1 MKPMTNH
8 CRGAL
13 LSPDH
18 VRYTRRAN
26 VGLPRIIL
34 WMLLWMVV
42 PESATAAVDY
52 EALRQLAPEARLRQT
67 VGFFS
72 GLGSRVAGYPGAEQ
86 AALHIHR
93 QFRHTGLQDIT
104 FHKYD
109 VSVPVDQGGSLA
121 IEDGPSVRIHG
132 LWPNLVRTSTLPDGG
147 IDGQLIWGGRGEFED
162 LDGQDVAGNV
172 VVLDFNSGD
181 NWLNTA
187 YLGAAAVV
195 FIEPDSTVY
204 LEGERKFLTMPLD
217 LPRFWVGQDDGR
229 TLRRAIER
237 RKGVA
242 QAHLEYRMDWERQ
255 PAWNVMGMIPGYDPL
270 LKSDVIVLESYY
282 DAMSIVPS
290 LAPGAEQAAGITALL
305 ELARYFRDH
314 PPARS
319 VLFLATSAHHLALR
333 GVDDF
338 IQRYLRD
345 EDPFIDRMVVR
356 RVVEAALARGLVEE
370 AADGISYRLGKQ
382 VFTGK
387 EALVRQVSETDTVL
401 VRSIVQSSLLEGDQ
415 VIQQEAGSWSVRY
428 RDGSD
433 VVHKKFPDR
442 GALERELCDDED
454 LRLGFYREWVDPKVD
469 SLDVKLFISLDLS
482 TQTDELGIWNSNS
495 SFYYK
500 RYFAPFG
507 KNFMNYS
514 RQVSRELGYTFRDVL
529 VNGISPEGGK
539 SWETFVPGEISVN
552 SELVLTTGTPAL
564 AFVTVNDARFL
575 VDTPLDRPQSV
586 RYDNLARQIR
596 ALAGMFHMAFED
608 PELFPD
614 FKMRLKDTL
623 RSLKTKA
630 MVFPRRSIVPDLPRA
645 GAVGV
650 VRNGKKKSYKGV
662 RGEYFELVDDSG
674 AFYVNRIRVNSVQV
688 EGYYADPA
696 TGRLT
701 YAPDRG
707 IQGDKS
713 YPMKIAMD
721 WRDKEWMVV
730 LFPSQAFNF
739 FDIVDP
745 RYLTKLSQV
754 TVFDETNTAPVEYGY
769 TIGEGP
775 SAKDEPVGV
784 LFARPGTRVKMGFGA
799 GLLGF
804 RSLLLNSKN
813 PDDKEQALGQGF
825 EIEEQTSFARTSFLA
840 ARDMWTL
847 DESRMRELA
856 SFAIENQRL
865 NDLHERAKDELEQA
879 EIAFAAK
886 SWSQFVRHT
895 RAAIGLE
902 SRAYPDVKGT
912 QNDVVQ
918 GIIFFMALV
927 LPCAYFA
934 ERLLITASTIQRQIL
949 GFSAIF
955 LVIWVI
961 LSIVHPAFELSNP
974 FVILLAF
981 VIFVLAVLVM
991 VIISGRFNEQM
1002 KKLRTEVAVIYDTD
1016 VSRSSASMTAFLL
1029 GISNMK
1035 RRKLRTMLTFLTLLL
1050 LTFTVLSFT
1059 SIQTALRFNQIERD
1073 NEGLYEG
1080 LLIRSKAWTPL
1091 EESVLE
1097 YAHSNFGDRAS
1108 IAARSWYDNKK
1119 KAHIKMKHEEH
1130 AHNALG
1136 VLGLTPEEVD
1146 VTGLDRALMAGRWFR
1161 PGEEK
1166 VVILPNG
1173 MIAAG
1178 ALDIDIED
1186 VARGDGSVRIR
1197 VFGQQFTV
1205 IGVINSKR
1213 MKELKDLD
1221 DETMTP
1227 ADFAVTGGQAVQEIA
1242 EEEQREKQGL
1252 EDSKVVIKP
1261 FVHLEPANTLIMPYH
1276 ALRNVGSGNPLLSV
1290 AVRFHE
1296 EVDERAEIETFLS
1309 RLAVTLFAGI
1319 RESGDDYVKVSIYSS
1334 LGMTSLSGMANLFV
1348 PILIAALIV
1357 LNTMMGSVYERF
1369 REIGVYSSVG
1379 LAPGHIAWLFMAES
1393 CVYAVLG
1400 VVAGYLVGQIM
1411 ATILTKL
1418 GVATGFTLNYSSLS
1432 AVLSCILV
1440 MGVVMLSTVYP
1451 SRKASQM
1458 AVPDVTRRWRLP
1470 VPDGDDW
1477 HFEFPFTVGGRDVL
1491 GLSVFLI
1498 GYFDSYSEE
1507 SIGTFYTDG
1516 AKLGRDD
1523 CEFGEGYT
1531 IDMNIWLAPFDLG
1544 VSQHVVIRAIPEAE
1558 HNIFQIQLDIK
1569 RLSGEDA
1576 SWRRVNQRFMNVI
1589 RKQFLIWRTVD
1600 ADAKE
1605 TYGNQAQALLS
1616 GEQKTV
1622 MSAGVS

>member
-1 MKPMTNH
+1 MMPSNRFS
-8 CRGAL
+8 CGRSLRGL
-13 LSPDH
+13 
-18 VRYTRRAN
+18 
-26 VGLPRIIL
+26 VGLVCL
-34 WMLLWMVV
+34 VAF
-42 PESATAAVDY
+42 SATASSAVVDY
-52 EALRQLAPEARLRQT
+52 DALRDLAPEQRLRQT
-67 VGFFS
+67 VGYLS

-86 AALHIHR
+86 AALYLQQ
-93 QFRHTGLQDIT
+93 QFRDIGLDDIT

-109 VSVPVDQGGSLA
+109 VSVPVEKSGYLEVTGQGER
-121 IEDGPSVRIHG
+121 IDIHG

-147 IDGQLIWGGRGEFED
+147 IDGALLYGGTGEYEE
-162 LDGQDVAGNV
+162 LDGLEIDGAIVL
-172 VVLDFNSGD
+172 LDFNSGD
-181 NWLNTA
+181 NWLNCA

-195 FIEPDSTVY
+195 FTEPDSTVY

-217 LPRFWVGQDDGR
+217 LPRFWVPKAAGER
-229 TLRRAIER
+229 LR
-237 RKGVA
+237 
-242 QAHLEYRMDWERQ
+242 QAAESAASVHLEYRMDWERK
-255 PAWNVMGMIPGYDPL
+255 PAWNVMGFIPGYDPL
-270 LKSDVIVLESYY
+270 LQDEVIVIESYY
-282 DAMSIVPS
+282 DAMSVVPA
-290 LAPGAEQAAGITALL
+290 LAPGAEQAAGVTALL
-305 ELARYFRDH
+305 EMARYFREH

-319 VLFLATSAHHLALR
+319 VVFLATSAHHLAMR
-333 GVDDF
+333 GIDDF

-345 EDPFIDRMVVR
+345 EEPFIDRMVLR
-356 RVVEAALARGLVEE
+356 RVVEASLAQGLITEGE
-370 AADGISYRLGKQ
+370 DGVSYVLGSQ
-382 VFTGK
+382 TIVGK
-387 EALVRQVSETDTVL
+387 EGLIRQIADNDTIL
-401 VRSIVQSSLLEGDQ
+401 VRSILNSVMAADEGM
-415 VIQQEAGSWSVRY
+415 IQQLGTRLELTVPEGEDLRTASFADVTELAEALV
-428 RDGSD
+428 
-433 VVHKKFPDR
+433 
-442 GALERELCDDED
+442 EDED
-454 LRLGFYREWVDPKVD
+454 LRLGFYRSWVDPKVD
-469 SLDVKLFISLDLS
+469 SLDVKLFVSLDLS

-507 KNFMNYS
+507 KNFMRYS
-514 RQVSRELGYTFRDVL
+514 REVSRELGYTFRDVL

-575 VDTPLDRPQSV
+575 VDTPLDAPEMV
-586 RYDNLARQIR
+586 RYDNLGRQIR
-596 ALAGMFHMAFED
+596 ALAGMFHMALED

-623 RSLKTKA
+623 RSLKAKT
-630 MVFPRRSIVPDLPRA
+630 MVFPRRSIVPDLARTD
-645 GAVGV
+645 AVAV

-662 RGEYFELVDDSG
+662 RGEYFEIVDEEG
-674 AFYVNRIRVNSVQV
+674 AIYVNRLRVNQVQI
-688 EGYYADPA
+688 EGYYMDPA
-696 TGRLT
+696 TGRIT

-707 IQGDKS
+707 IQGDES
-713 YPMKIAMD
+713 YPMKIKMD

-730 LFPSQAFNF
+730 LFPCEAYNF
-739 FDIVDP
+739 YDIVDP

-754 TVFDETNTAPVEYGY
+754 TIFDETNTAPVEYGY

-784 LFARPGTRVKMGFGA
+784 LFARPGSEIKMGFGA

-804 RSLLLNSKN
+804 RSLLLNSTS
-813 PDDKEQALGQGF
+813 PDSKAAALGSGYS
-825 EIEEQTSFARTSFLA
+825 IEPQTTFAQTSYLA
-840 ARDMWTL
+840 ARDLWTL
-847 DESRMRELA
+847 DESRMRELK

-865 NDLHERAKDELEQA
+865 TNLHERAREELDQA
-879 EIAFAAK
+879 EAALATR

-895 RAAIGLE
+895 RSAIGLE

-912 QNDVVQ
+912 QNDVIQ

-927 LPCAYFA
+927 LPCAYFT
-934 ERLLITASTIQRQIL
+934 ERLLITASTIKNQIL
-949 GFSAIF
+949 GFAAVF

-961 LSIVHPAFELSNP
+961 LSVVHPAFELSNP

-981 VIFVLAVLVM
+981 VIFVLAALVM
-991 VIISGRFNEQM
+991 TIISGRFNEQM
-1002 KKLRTEVAVIYDTD
+1002 KKLRTEVAVIHDTD
-1016 VSRSSASMTAFLL
+1016 VSRAGASMTAFLL

-1035 RRKLRTMLTFLTLLL
+1035 RRKTRTALTFLTLLL

-1097 YAHSNFGDRAS
+1097 YAQSNFGDRAW

-1119 KAHIKMKHEEH
+1119 KAHIKLKYGDN

-1146 VTGLDRALMAGRWFR
+1146 VTGLDHALMAGRWFR
-1161 PGEEK
+1161 PGEER
-1166 VVILPNG
+1166 VCILPND
-1173 MIAAG
+1173 MIAA
-1178 ALDIDIED
+1178 ANLNIDAEAVD
-1186 VARGDGSVRIR
+1186 RQDGSVQIR
-1197 VFGQQFTV
+1197 VFGQSFTV
-1205 IGVINSKR
+1205 IGIINSKR

-1252 EDSKVVIKP
+1252 EDAQVVIKP
-1261 FVHLEPANTLIMPYH
+1261 FVHLEPANTLLVPYH
-1276 ALRNVGSGNPLLSV
+1276 TLRNIGSGNPLQSV
-1290 AVRFHE
+1290 AVRFRQD
-1296 EVDERAEIETFLS
+1296 VDERAEIERFLS

-1319 RESGDDYVKVSIYSS
+1319 QEGDDEYVKVSIYSS

-1369 REIGVYSSVG
+1369 REIGIYSSVG

-1400 VVAGYLVGQIM
+1400 VVAGYLSGQIM
-1411 ATILTKL
+1411 ATALIKFDLT
-1418 GVATGFTLNYSSLS
+1418 TGFTLNYSSLS
-1432 AVLSCILV
+1432 AVLSCLLV
-1440 MGVVMLSTVYP
+1440 MTVVMLSTVYP
-1451 SRKASQM
+1451 SRKASQL

-1470 VPDGDDW
+1470 VPDGDRW
-1477 HFEFPFTVGGRDVL
+1477 HFEFPFTVSGQDVL
-1491 GLSVFLI
+1491 GLCVFLI

-1516 AKLGRDD
+1516 AKLGNQETPHGD
-1523 CEFGEGYT
+1523 GYT

-1544 VSQHVVIRAIPEAE
+1544 VSQHVVIRALPVGE
-1558 HNIFQIQLDIK
+1558 HNIFQVDLDIT

-1600 ADAKE
+1600 GDAK
-1605 TYGNQAQALLS
+1605 TSYKNQGAAILA
-1616 GEQKTV
+1616 GEAV
-1622 MSAGVS
+1622 EVVGA

>member
-1 MKPMTNH
+1 M
-8 CRGAL
+8 
-13 LSPDH
+13 
-18 VRYTRRAN
+18 
-26 VGLPRIIL
+26 
-34 WMLLWMVV
+34 
-42 PESATAAVDY
+42 
-52 EALRQLAPEARLRQT
+52 
-67 VGFFS
+67 
-72 GLGSRVAGYPGAEQ
+72 AGYPGAEQ
-86 AALHIHR
+86 AALYVQR
-93 QFRHTGLQDIT
+93 QFRDIGLDDIT

-109 VSVPVDQGGSLA
+109 VSVPVEKGGYLQLSGSSRR
-121 IEDGPSVRIHG
+121 IDIHG

-147 IDGQLIWGGRGEFED
+147 LDATLLYGGTGEYLE
-162 LDGQDVAGNV
+162 LDGLDVEGAV
-172 VVLDFNSGD
+172 ILLDFNSGD
-181 NWLNTA
+181 NWLNCA
-187 YLGAAAVV
+187 YLGAAAIV
-195 FIEPDSTVY
+195 FTEPDSTVY

-217 LPRFWVGQDDGR
+217 LPRFWVAGEEADR
-229 TLRRAIER
+229 LREAAESQ
-237 RKGVA
+237 KTV
-242 QAHLEYRMDWERQ
+242 HLEYRMDWERQ
-255 PAWNVMGMIPGYDPL
+255 PAWNIMGFIPGYDPL
-270 LKSDVIVLESYY
+270 LQNDVIVIESYY
-282 DAMSIVPS
+282 DAMSVVPA
-290 LAPGAEQAAGITALL
+290 LAPGAEQAAGVTAML
-305 ELARYFRDH
+305 EMARYFREH

-319 VLFLATSAHHLALR
+319 VVFLATSAHHLAMR
-333 GVDDF
+333 GIDDF

-356 RVVEAALARGLVEE
+356 RVVEASLARGFITEGD
-370 AADGISYRLGKQ
+370 DGISYALGSQ
-382 VFTGK
+382 TIVGK
-387 EALVRQVSETDTVL
+387 EGLVRQVAEHDTIL
-401 VRSIVQSSLLEGDQ
+401 VRSILASALAENEGMIQRQGTGLQLTVPDGEDTRTEDFEDQ
-415 VIQQEAGSWSVRY
+415 AE
-428 RDGSD
+428 
-433 VVHKKFPDR
+433 
-442 GALERELCDDED
+442 LERALIDDEE
-454 LRLGFYREWVDPKVD
+454 LRVGFYRSWVDPKVD

-507 KNFMNYS
+507 KNFMRYS

-575 VDTPLDRPQSV
+575 VDTPLDGPENI
-586 RYDNLARQIR
+586 RYDNLGRQIR
-596 ALAGMFHMAFED
+596 ALAGMFHMALED

-623 RSLKTKA
+623 RSLKAKA
-630 MVFPRRSIVPDLPRA
+630 MVFPRRSIVPDLPRTE
-645 GAVGV
+645 AVAV

-662 RGEYFELVDDSG
+662 RGEYFEVVDEEG
-674 AFYVNRIRVNSVQV
+674 AVYVNRLRVNQVQI
-688 EGYYADPA
+688 EGYYMDPA
-696 TGRLT
+696 TGRIT

-707 IQGDKS
+707 IQGDES
-713 YPMKIAMD
+713 YPMLIKMD

-730 LFPSQAFNF
+730 LFPCEAYNF
-739 FDIVDP
+739 YDIVDP

-784 LFARPGTRVKMGFGA
+784 LFARPGAEVKIGFGA

-804 RSLLLNSKN
+804 RSLLLNSVSADTKV
-813 PDDKEQALGQGF
+813 QALGEGYT
-825 EIEEQTSFARTSFLA
+825 IEPQTTFSRTSYLA

-847 DESRMRELA
+847 DEARMQELK

-865 NDLHERAKDELEQA
+865 TNLHERAREELDLA
-879 EIAFAAK
+879 EAALTTRQ
-886 SWSQFVRHT
+886 WSEFVRHT
-895 RAAIGLE
+895 RSAIGLE

-912 QNDVVQ
+912 QNDVIQ

-927 LPCAYFA
+927 LPCAYFT
-934 ERLLITASTIQRQIL
+934 ERLLITSSTIKNQIL
-949 GFSAIF
+949 GFGAIF
-955 LVIWVI
+955 LVIWII

-981 VIFVLAVLVM
+981 VIFVLAGLVM
-991 VIISGRFNEQM
+991 SIISGRFNEQM
-1002 KKLRTEVAVIYDTD
+1002 KKLRTEVAVIHDTD
-1016 VSRSSASMTAFLL
+1016 VSRAGASMTAFQL

-1035 RRKLRTMLTFLTLLL
+1035 RRKTRTALTFLTLLL

-1097 YAHSNFGDRAS
+1097 YAHSNFGDKS
-1108 IAARSWYDNKK
+1108 WIAARSWYDNKK
-1119 KAHIKMKHEEH
+1119 KAHIKLKHGTH

-1136 VLGLTPEEVD
+1136 VLGLTPDEVH
-1146 VTGLDRALMAGRWFR
+1146 VTGLDRALMAGRWFE
-1161 PGEEK
+1161 PGEER
-1166 VVILPNG
+1166 VCILPND
-1173 MIAAG
+1173 MIAVANLNI
-1178 ALDIDIED
+1178 AIED
-1186 VARGDGSVRIR
+1186 VARQDGSVQIR
-1197 VFGQQFTV
+1197 VFGETFTV
-1205 IGVINSKR
+1205 IGIINSKR

-1252 EDSKVVIKP
+1252 EDAQVVIKP
-1261 FVHLEPANTLIMPYH
+1261 FVHLEPANTLLVPYH
-1276 ALRNVGSGNPLLSV
+1276 TLRNIGSGNPLQSV
-1290 AVRFHE
+1290 AVRFQGG
-1296 EVDERAEIETFLS
+1296 VDERAEIEQFLS

-1319 RESGDDYVKVSIYSS
+1319 REGDDEYVKVSIYSS

-1400 VVAGYLVGQIM
+1400 VVAGYLCGQIM
-1411 ATILTKL
+1411 ATVLTKL
-1418 GVATGFTLNYSSLS
+1418 NIATGFTLNYSSLS

-1440 MGVVMLSTVYP
+1440 MAVVMLSTVYP

-1470 VPDGDDW
+1470 TPEGDRW
-1477 HFEFPFTVGGRDVL
+1477 HFEFPFTVSGHDVL
-1491 GLSVFLI
+1491 GLCVFLI

-1516 AKLGRDD
+1516 AKLGNEDTPH
-1523 CEFGEGYT
+1523 GEGYT

-1544 VSQHVVIRAIPEAE
+1544 VSQHVVIRALPVGE
-1558 HNIFQIQLDIK
+1558 HRIFEIELDIT

-1600 ADAKE
+1600 GDAK
-1605 TYGNQAQALLS
+1605 TSYKDQGSALLA
-1616 GEQKTV
+1616 GETV
-1622 MSAGVS
+1622 EIVGA

>member
-1 MKPMTNH
+1 MTIARTRPR
-8 CRGAL
+8 RGAL
-13 LSPDH
+13 LRT
-18 VRYTRRAN
+18 VIA
-26 VGLPRIIL
+26 VLCGL
-34 WMLLWMVV
+34 
-42 PESATAAVDY
+42 TAGPAAAEVDY
-52 EALRQLAPEARLRQT
+52 DALRALAPPERLRQT

-86 AALHIHR
+86 AALHVHR
-93 QFRHTGLQDIT
+93 QFRHIGLHDIT

-109 VSVPVDQGGSLA
+109 VSVPVDKGGSLA
-121 IEDGPSVRIHG
+121 VADGPEVRLHG
-132 LWPNLVRTSTLPDGG
+132 LWPNLVRTSTLPNGG
-147 IDGQLIWGGRGEFED
+147 IDGPMIWGGHGEFED
-162 LDGQDVAGNV
+162 LDGKEISGS
-172 VVLDFNSGD
+172 VVLMDFNSGD
-181 NWLNTA
+181 NWLNAA

-195 FIEPDSTVY
+195 FLEPDSTVY

-217 LPRFWVGQDDGR
+217 LPRFWVGEEDGAA
-229 TLRRAIER
+229 LQRAIA
-237 RKGVA
+237 VA
-242 QAHLEYRMDWERQ
+242 GGSVPAHLEYRMDWERQ
-255 PAWNVMGMIPGYDPL
+255 PAWNIMGLIPGYDPL
-270 LKSDVIVLESYY
+270 LKDDVIVLESYY
-282 DAMSIVPS
+282 DAMSVVPS

-305 ELARYFRDH
+305 ELARYFREH

-345 EDPFIDRMVVR
+345 EDPFIDRMVLR
-356 RVVEAALARGLVEE
+356 RVVEASLARGLIEE
-370 AADGISYRLGKQ
+370 APDGVHYRLGNQ
-382 VFTGK
+382 TFLGK
-387 EALVRQVSETDTVL
+387 ESLLRSVAEQDTTLVRAVL
-401 VRSIVQSSLLEGDQ
+401 ESSLREGETLATQ
-415 VIQQEAGSWSVRY
+415 AGGGWDLRF
-428 RDGSD
+428 RDGAEVATRS
-433 VVHKKFPDR
+433 FPDR
-442 GALERELCDDED
+442 QSLETALADDED

-469 SLDVKLFISLDLS
+469 SLDVKLFVSLDLS
-482 TQTDELGIWNSNS
+482 TQTNELGIWNSNT

-514 RQVSRELGYTFRDVL
+514 RQVSRELGYTYRDVL

-575 VDTPLDRPQSV
+575 VDTPLDRPKNV
-586 RYDNLARQIR
+586 RYDNLSQQIR
-596 ALAGMFHMAFED
+596 ALAGMFHLAFED

-623 RSLKTKA
+623 RSLKAKA
-630 MVFPRRSIVPDLPRA
+630 MVFPRRSIVPDLPRT

-662 RGEYFELVDDSG
+662 RGEYFEVVDETG

-688 EGYYADPA
+688 EGYYTDPA
-696 TGRLT
+696 TGQIT

-730 LFPSQAFNF
+730 LFPCQAFNF

-745 RYLTKLSQV
+745 RYLTKLSEV
-754 TVFDETNTAPVEYGY
+754 TIFDETNTAPVEYGY

-775 SAKDEPVGV
+775 SAQDEPVGV
-784 LFARPGTRVKMGFGA
+784 LFARPGALVKMGFGA

-804 RSLLLNSKN
+804 RSLLLNSEN
-813 PDDKEQALGQGF
+813 PDDKEAALGSGYA
-825 EIEEQTSFARTSFLA
+825 IEEGTSFAQTSFKS

-847 DESRMRELA
+847 NESRMRELA
-856 SFAIENQRL
+856 SFAITNERL
-865 NDLHERAKDELEQA
+865 NDLHERAKLEIDLAQA
-879 EIAFAAK
+879 ALGERR
-886 SWSQFVRHT
+886 WSDFVRHT
-895 RAAIGLE
+895 RSAIGLE
-902 SRAYPDVKGT
+902 SRAYPDVKST
-912 QNDVVQ
+912 QNDVIQ

-934 ERLLITASTIQRQIL
+934 ERLLITAATIQRQIM
-949 GFSAIF
+949 GFAAIF

-961 LSIVHPAFELSNP
+961 LSLVHPAFELSNP

-981 VIFVLAVLVM
+981 VILVLAILVM
-991 VIISGRFNEQM
+991 WIISGRFNEQM

-1035 RRKLRTMLTFLTLLL
+1035 RRKLRTVLTFLTLLL

-1080 LLIRSKAWTPL
+1080 VLIRSKAWTPL

-1097 YAHSNFGDRAS
+1097 YAHSNFGDRAA
-1108 IAARSWYDNKK
+1108 IAPRSWYDNKK
-1119 KAHIKMKHEEH
+1119 KAHIKMKHGEN

-1136 VLGLTPEEVD
+1136 VLGLTPEESQ

-1166 VVILPNG
+1166 VVILPNN

-1178 ALDIDIED
+1178 ALDIDIDD
-1186 VARGDGSVRIR
+1186 VARGDGSVKIR
-1197 VFGQQFTV
+1197 VFGDQFTV
-1205 IGVINSKR
+1205 IGIINSSR

-1276 ALRNVGSGNPLLSV
+1276 TLRNVGSGNPLQSV
-1290 AVRFHE
+1290 AVRFQE
-1296 EVDERAEIETFLS
+1296 DVDERAEIETFLS

-1319 RESGDDYVKVSIYSS
+1319 QEEDDDYVKVSIYSS

-1369 REIGVYSSVG
+1369 REIGIYSSVG

-1400 VVAGYLVGQIM
+1400 VVAGYLAGQIM
-1411 ATILTKL
+1411 ATVLTAL
-1418 GVATGFTLNYSSLS
+1418 NVVTGFTLNYSSLS
-1432 AVLSCILV
+1432 AVLSCMLV
-1440 MGVVMLSTVYP
+1440 MAVVMLSTVYP

-1470 VPDGDDW
+1470 PPDGDEW
-1477 HFEFPFTVGGRDVL
+1477 HFEFPFTVAGRDVL

-1516 AKLGRDD
+1516 AKLGRFDAD
-1523 CEFGEGYT
+1523 NGEGYT

-1544 VSQHVVIRAIPEAE
+1544 VSQHVVIRAVPEAE
-1558 HNIFQIQLDIK
+1558 HGIFQIQLDIT

-1600 ADAKE
+1600 AEAKDV
-1605 TYGNQAQALLS
+1605 YRSQAQALLS
-1616 GEQKTV
+1616 GEQTV
-1622 MSAGVS
+1622 VQSAAAT